1 MFQTFLRAESGRWG
15 FSFARRTRG
24 KGFLSIKANPAKTR
38 GIVEIDRGW
47 SGIFLFPRTNSIV
60 SFISLDETREFTLR
74 TATIFVLKRDTR
86 MQMLVETVS
95 FYFRMENFINFLF
108 FLFCWNDMNCE
119 LRRRIIYICE
129 YYLRRIG
136 PTGSFQRSVMQKYN
150 SSCYV
155 YANCI

>member
-108 FLFCWNDMNCE
+108 FLFCWNNSIWIVNLDDELFIFMN
-119 LRRRIIYICE
+119 IICE
-129 YYLRRIG
+129 E
-136 PTGSFQRSVMQKYN
+136 SVQPRVFKDR
-150 SSCYV
+150 
-155 YANCI
+155 

>member
-108 FLFCWNDMNCE
+108 FLFCWNNSIWIVNLDDE
-119 LRRRIIYICE
+119 LFIFANIICE
-129 YYLRRIG
+129 E
-136 PTGSFQRSVMQKYN
+136 SVQPGVFKDR
-150 SSCYV
+150 
-155 YANCI
+155 

>member
-38 GIVEIDRGW
+38 GIVEIERGW

-108 FLFCWNDMNCE
+108 FLFCWNNSIWIVNLDDE
-119 LRRRIIYICE
+119 LFIFANIICE
-129 YYLRRIG
+129 EFAVQPRVFKDR
-136 PTGSFQRSVMQKYN
+136 
-150 SSCYV
+150 
-155 YANCI
+155 